1 MQDHSNRWLN
11 FFSTK
16 TVMRGFFSF
25 FCILILPGCLVA
37 TGYAQAEKSVKK
49 YVVATREVPPF
60 AMKSEHGE
68 WIGITI
74 ELLREVK
81 SELQN
86 DSEQEIQF
94 EFREM
99 DLEAM
104 LTAVEQG
111 KVDLAAAAITVNY
124 DREKRMDFTHPFRSS
139 GLGIAIKSHPQ
150 NREWSRVMSVVFST
164 MFLRIVSGL
173 FAIMLLS
180 GVAIYFFER
189 KQNKEQFGGGL
200 IHGICSGLWWAA
212 VTLTTVGYG
221 DKVPKTI
228 PGRLIAFVWMFVG
241 LFIIASFTAAVTSA
255 LTVTQLKSRI
265 VGPADLSR
273 VKVATV
279 QSSTSEKYLRS
290 RQIVFKKYPDIRAAL
305 EALKKG
311 QTEAVVYDAPIMR
324 YETNRH
330 FEEEIQVLPVLFE
343 RQNYAIALPNES
355 PLREPINR
363 VILRLNGSPEWKSIL
378 ADYLGEGVEQ

>member
-1 MQDHSNRWLN
+1 M
-11 FFSTK
+11 
-16 TVMRGFFSF
+16 
-25 FCILILPGCLVA
+25 VA
-37 TGYAQAEKSVKK
+37 SGNAQSEKSIKK

-60 AMKSEHGE
+60 AMKGEHGE

-74 ELLREVK
+74 DLLREVK

-86 DSEQEIQF
+86 ASEQEIQF

-99 DLEAM
+99 KLEAM
-104 LTAVEQG
+104 LDAVAQG

-124 DREKRMDFTHPFRSS
+124 DREKRMDFTHPFHSS
-139 GLGIAIKSHPQ
+139 GLGIAVRAHPR
-150 NREWSRVMSVVFST
+150 NSEWSRLMAAVFST
-164 MFLRIVSGL
+164 MFLRILAGL
-173 FAIMLLS
+173 FAVMLLS
-180 GVAIYFFER
+180 AIAVYFFER
-189 KQNKEQFGGGL
+189 KRNKEQFGGGL
-200 IHGICSGLWWAA
+200 IRGITSGLWWAA

-228 PGRLIAFVWMFVG
+228 PGRLIGFVWMFVG

-255 LTVTQLKSRI
+255 LTVTQLKSRVI
-265 VGPADLSR
+265 GPADLSR

-290 RQIVFKKYPDIRAAL
+290 RQIVFKKYPDVRVAL

-311 QTEAVVYDAPIMR
+311 QVEAIVYDAPIMR

-330 FEEEIQVLPVLFE
+330 FEGEIQVLPVLFE
-343 RQNYAIALPNES
+343 RQNYAIALPNDS
-355 PLREPINR
+355 PLREPINQ
-363 VILRLNGSPEWKSIL
+363 VILRLSGSPEWKSVL
-378 ADYLGEGVEQ
+378 ADYLGEGFEQ